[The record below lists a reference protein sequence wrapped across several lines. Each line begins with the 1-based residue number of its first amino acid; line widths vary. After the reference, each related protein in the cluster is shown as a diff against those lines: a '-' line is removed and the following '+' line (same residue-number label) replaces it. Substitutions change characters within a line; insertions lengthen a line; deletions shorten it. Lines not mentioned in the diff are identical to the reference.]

1 MALENMGEQKGYRR
15 RGWSWILSVLL
26 AAALMYFAVRGVEW
40 RRVWEAITHVEWTLI
55 AAGALLSCG
64 SYFLRALRWRIL
76 LNAEGRF
83 SVGTVFSANMAGY
96 LGNNFLPARAGE
108 LVRTWIISSQS
119 SLSKPYVLTTA
130 LAERM
135 VDAVVLVAWGSV
147 VLLGIHP
154 KPAWL
159 ASVSWTTTTIA
170 AIGVLSIAVVPH
182 TGNLC
187 EGILK
192 RLPMPAG
199 LRERLLHW
207 TGQILAGLRVFHDV
221 GRLGRFAAMTV
232 AIWSV
237 DTTALMAA
245 GKAFD
250 LHMTVQM
257 ASLLLCG
264 LGLGSAVAP
273 TPGYVGT
280 FQSVT
285 VTVLGPFGVSRD
297 AALAFAL
304 VSQATGYVIVVTL
317 GLPAVLRYRGRAE
330 RDASADAVGRS

>member
-1 MALENMGEQKGYRR
+1 MEEQKSRR
-15 RGWSWILSVLL
+15 RHGWSWIFSLFL
-26 AAALMYFAVRGVEW
+26 AAGLMYFAVRGVEW
-40 RRVWEAITHVEWTLI
+40 RRVWEAITHVRWELI
-55 AAGALLSCG
+55 VAGSLMACG

-147 VLLGIHP
+147 VLLGIEP
-154 KPAWL
+154 KPKWL
-159 ASVSWTTTTIA
+159 ESISWTTTLIA
-170 AIGVLSIAVVPH
+170 VVGVFAIAVVPH

-187 EGILK
+187 ESILR
-192 RLPMPAG
+192 RLPMPAA
-199 LRERLLHW
+199 LRDRLLRW

-221 GRLGRFAAMTV
+221 SRLGRFAAMTV
-232 AIWSV
+232 VIWSV
-237 DTTALMAA
+237 DVASTLVGSA
-245 GKAFD
+245 AFD
-250 LHMTVQM
+250 LHLTLPM

-280 FQSVT
+280 YQSVT

-304 VSQATGYVIVVTL
+304 VSQAMGYVVVAAL
-317 GLPAVLRYRGRAE
+317 GLPAILRYRGRAE
-330 RDASADAVGRS
+330 KDASAEAAGSF

>member
-1 MALENMGEQKGYRR
+1 MAKKIMEEQEARGK

-40 RRVWEAITHVEWTLI
+40 RRVWEAITHVRWSLTL
-55 AAGALLSCG
+55 AAAMLSCG
-64 SYFLRALRWRIL
+64 TYFLRALRWRIL

-108 LVRTWIISSQS
+108 LVRTWIISSKS
-119 SLSKPYVLTTA
+119 TLSKPYVLTTA

-147 VLLGIHP
+147 VLLGITP

-159 ASVSWTTTTIA
+159 QSVSWTTTLIA
-170 AIGVLSIAVVPH
+170 AIGVVSIVVVPH

-187 EGILK
+187 ESILR

-199 LRERLLHW
+199 LRERLLRLVE
-207 TGQILAGLRVFHDV
+207 QVLAGLRVFHDV
-221 GRLGRFAAMTV
+221 GRLARFGALTL
-232 AIWSV
+232 AIWSL
-237 DTTALMAA
+237 DTAA
-245 GKAFD
+245 VLVAGAAFGLD
-250 LHMTVQM
+250 MTPQM

-280 FQSVT
+280 YQSVT
-285 VTVLGPFGVSRD
+285 VTVLGPFGVPRD
-297 AALAFAL
+297 SALAYAL
-304 VSQATGYVIVVTL
+304 VSQATGYVVVLIL
-317 GLPAVLRYRGRAE
+317 GLPAILRYRGRAQ
-330 RDASADAVGRS
+330 RDSSADAVGQF